1 MKKLLL
7 GALLLLSIFIFNGC
21 STDNINNSQQATH
34 YLEYNINNNTYT
46 IKLLTGEDIT
56 PDERQ
61 QYYIWIEDRVEF
73 LENPIYNELQMF
85 HNNNS
90 ADIEK
95 YNIITTEAINIH
107 GVVNRKLAFTNI
119 PNNGLS
125 MISLSDITN
134 NSIIYV
140 KFYITKR
147 KQ

>member
-7 GALLLLSIFIFNGC
+7 GALLLLSIFIFNSC
-21 STDNINNSQQATH
+21 STDNTNNSQQQATH

-61 QYYIWIEDRVEF
+61 QYDIWVNDT
-73 LENPIYNELQMF
+73 ELLTMF
-85 HNNNS
+85 NFNN
-90 ADIEK
+90 
-95 YNIITTEAINIH
+95 NIITTEAVNTH
-107 GVVNRKLAFTNI
+107 GVVNRKLTFRNI
-119 PNNGLS
+119 SNNGLS
-125 MISLSDITN
+125 LISLSDITN

-147 KQ
+147 EQ

>member
-7 GALLLLSIFIFNGC
+7 GALLLLSIFIFNSC

-61 QYYIWIEDRVEF
+61 QYDIWVENRVEF
-73 LENPIYNELQMF
+73 LENPMYNELEMLNF
-85 HNNNS
+85 DN
-90 ADIEK
+90 
-95 YNIITTEAINIH
+95 NIITTEAINTH
-107 GVVNRKLAFTNI
+107 GVVNRQLTFRNI
-119 PNNGLS
+119 PNGIS

-147 KQ
+147 NY